1 MIIYVDIDGTICNSP
16 VIYGRTVYEQA
27 EPIRENIEKVNKL
40 YDEGNSIVYWT
51 ARGKSTGHDW
61 ETLTREQ
68 LKRWGC
74 RFTRL
79 DVKTKPMFD
88 LLIDDKV
95 LNVKDL
101 K

>member
-1 MIIYVDIDGTICNSP
+1 MIIYCDIDDTICRSP
-16 VIYGRTVYEQA
+16 QINGRTVYEQA
-27 EPIRENIEKVNKL
+27 EPIQANIEKINKL
-40 YDEGNSIVYWT
+40 HDEGNAIVYWT
-51 ARGKSTGHDW
+51 ARGKASGYDW

-74 RFTRL
+74 KFTKL

-101 K
+101 

>member
-1 MIIYVDIDGTICNSP
+1 MIVYVDVDETICHSP
-16 VIYGRTVYEQA
+16 VIAGRNVYEQA
-27 EPIRENIEKVNKL
+27 EPIQENIEKINKM
-40 YDEGNSIVYWT
+40 YDEGHAITYWT
-51 ARGKSTGHDW
+51 ARGKSTNYDW

-74 RFTRL
+74 KFTKL
-79 DVKTKPMFD
+79 DCKTKPMFD

-101 K
+101 